1 MDSFFQHAIGIELT
15 IEAGILRIFCSFIA
29 GAIMGLERK
38 LRMQFVG
45 MRTLVLI
52 SVSSCLIMML
62 SIYMSQTF
70 HPISAD
76 PARLAAQV
84 VSGIGFLGGGAIL
97 REGFNVKGLT
107 SAAIIWTA
115 AALGLSFGAGFFI
128 PGFIVLGLCLFSL
141 IVIEVFED
149 KFFPVEDNRVLL
161 LTCNEKVPVW
171 EDIRKVCSSFGI
183 VLIGIHTV
191 SYYQGIKTEIG
202 YDVRL
207 PKNINFKE
215 LFPLLENEFKV
226 KNIIL
231 K

>member
-38 LRMQFVG
+38 LRMQLVG

-115 AALGLSFGAGFFI
+115 AALGL
-128 PGFIVLGLCLFSL
+128 CLFSL

-183 VLIGIHTV
+183 VFIGIHTV
-191 SYYQGIKTEIG
+191 SYSQGIKTEIG

-226 KNIIL
+226 ENIIL